1 MWPLKTI
8 LYFSLF
14 WVACFA
20 ALVNP
25 IWGVVNYMMA
35 YQTNPTA
42 TWWGLPLTAIGMR
55 FSMFAAVSTIL
66 GMLFSRKHVPKL
78 VHAFSLWELGLFAL
92 VALGALNL
100 VIGYGYNAGS
110 RYAFEKL
117 WKMLLFVL
125 ILGRLAST
133 RQNLK
138 LVLWCFVLGSL
149 YIGHDAY
156 TAPPS
161 AFWLGRLERIG
172 GPDFSTTS
180 GTAAHLSA
188 MLPLIGAAFL
198 ISRNWKWRA
207 LAAVSGAFT
216 VNAIVLCRTRSAF
229 IGLACGAA
237 AALLATP
244 RVWRFRIHI
253 LLVAGAALAF
263 SLTDT
268 HFWTRMDTLS
278 DRQVLAKDAAA
289 VSRTDI
295 WRASL
300 RIVAD
305 HPQGIGPG
313 NFPRIIGSYDARYY
327 NRSTHNTFL
336 VCVTEYGVLGGAI
349 FLLMAVASLRFLLL
363 SARLAR
369 DTDDPVETTMLAY
382 GFLVSFVTYFVTGLG
397 TERFYCESYWWVF
410 MLPLCLY
417 RVVTGEARANAAC
430 PVPAALENI
439 DDTYPLLGQPGYGV

>member
-14 WVACFA
+14 WAACLA

-55 FSMFAAVSTIL
+55 FSLFAAGSTIL
-66 GMLFSRKHVPKL
+66 GMFFGRKYVPKL
-78 VHAFSLWELGLFAL
+78 VQSFSLWELGLFAL
-92 VALGALNL
+92 VALGAINL
-100 VIGYGYNAGS
+100 VIGYGYNASS

-133 RQNLK
+133 RRNLK
-138 LVLWCFVLGSL
+138 LVLWTFVLGSL

-188 MLPLIGAAFL
+188 MLPLIGVAFL
-198 ISRNWKWRA
+198 IARQWKWRA

-229 IGLACGAA
+229 IGLAFGAA
-237 AALLATP
+237 AAVLTTP
-244 RVWRFRIHI
+244 KVWRFRIHI

-263 SLTDT
+263 SLTDV
-268 HFWTRMDTLS
+268 HFWTRMNTLT
-278 DRQVLAKDAAA
+278 DRQVLAKDAAT
-289 VSRTDI
+289 VSRTKI
-295 WRASL
+295 WKASL
-300 RIVAD
+300 KIVAD

-313 NFPRIIGSYDARYY
+313 NFPRVIGSYNARYY
-327 NRSTHNTFL
+327 NRSSHNTFL
-336 VCVTEYGVLGGAI
+336 VCLTEYGVLGGAI
-349 FLLMAVASLRFLLL
+349 FLMMALASLRFIQL
-363 SARLAR
+363 SARAAA
-369 DTDDPVETTMLAY
+369 DTDDPVETKILAY

-410 MLPLCLY
+410 MLPLCLH
-417 RVVTGEARANAAC
+417 RVVTSEVRANAECA
-430 PVPAALENI
+430 VPATLETV
-439 DDTYPLLGQPGYGV
+439 DDTGPLLGHPDYGL